1 VQVKSISPGITFSVP
16 YEIAVVRPLR
26 QTSLSEREE
35 ALRAAHYNTELI
47 PQEMI
52 YIDLSTDSGVSSL
65 STDQLKAVSAPKFA
79 EPGMGLAAEGSR
91 SYALLCQQMQNHFG
105 FPYVVPTTQGR
116 AAERIWTKINVKP
129 NTVVAGNM
137 LFPSTRL
144 HMEMN
149 GAKVIDVIGE
159 AAHDLKSSDPFKGN
173 LDLKKLEAAIHEHG
187 ADKMSGVYVELCVNS
202 CGGHPVSLANLK
214 DVKTLTAAH
223 QVPLFLDA
231 CRILENSFLIKER
244 EPGYQDHTVED
255 IVRET
260 CAVADACT
268 MSALKDLLV
277 SSGGFI
283 LTRERGSYQKAC
295 MQAFIDG
302 AQLSGSAMELLAKAL
317 EEIFASESYV
327 THRVGQVNYLWRR
340 LNDGVPLIQPA
351 GGHAVFLDVKTFLP
365 HVKAEQFPTEA
376 LAAFIYHMSGVRVT
390 KGPPAAPSQVARGV
404 DFLRLAIPARKYF
417 NEHLD
422 DVTEAIFYAY
432 ANRSEITGLKRSED
446 PTRSKYEPAYFQ
458 PL

>member
-1 VQVKSISPGITFSVP
+1 MKSISPGITFSVP

-116 AAERIWTKINVKP
+116 AAERIWTKINAKP
-129 NTVVAGNM
+129 NTMVAGNM

-144 HMEMN
+144 HIEMN
-149 GAKVIDVIGE
+149 GAKLVDVIVDS
-159 AAHDLKSSDPFKGN
+159 AHDLQSSDPFKGN
-173 LDLKKLEAAIHEHG
+173 VDLKKLETAIRENG
-187 ADKMSGVYVELCVNS
+187 ADKMSCVYVELCVNS

-214 DVKTLTAAH
+214 EVKSLAAAH
-223 QVPLFLDA
+223 KIPLYLDA

-244 EPGYQDHTVED
+244 EAGYQNHRLED

-260 CAVADACT
+260 CGVADGCT

-283 LTRERGSYQKAC
+283 LMRDRAHYQKAF

-302 AQLSGSAMELLAKAL
+302 AQLSGSAMEVLATSL

-327 THRVGQVNYLWRR
+327 TDRVGQVNYFWLR
-340 LNDGVPLIQPA
+340 LNDGVPLVKPA
-351 GGHAVFLDVKTFLP
+351 GGHAAFLDVKAFLP
-365 HVKAEQFPTEA
+365 QLKADQFPAEA

-390 KGPPAAPSQVARGV
+390 KGPPAAPSQISHGV
-404 DFLRLAIPARKYF
+404 ELLRLAVPARKYLRA
-417 NEHLD
+417 HLD
-422 DVTEAIFYAY
+422 DAAEAIFYAY
-432 ANRSEITGLKRSED
+432 ANRSEISGLKRIEE
-446 PTRSKYEPAYFQ
+446 PARSKYEPAHFQ